1 MNSPRALVGGI
12 AVLVL
17 LLVLAVLAAYALG
30 SLRHGRAGD
39 QAVTVAGTGK
49 VTVVPDLLVVDLAVK
64 VTRPTNAEALA
75 AGNAV
80 QKRVVAALGKA
91 GVATK
96 DIRTTGFSINP
107 HYVYDRNGER
117 TDGYDA
123 EHAIRVYARD
133 LDSAGRVLGD
143 AVTAGG
149 DAVQVRNT
157 RLTLSDKDEA
167 MDEARE
173 KAVKDARSRAK
184 AYAAAGGRELGKVVR
199 IREREASSGYTPVPA
214 ADSAA
219 LLKEAGGTVPIEP
232 GEQKLRVDVEV
243 VFELE

>member
-1 MNSPRALVGGI
+1 MTSPRALVGAI

-30 SLRHGRAGD
+30 SLRHGKAGE
-39 QAVTVAGTGK
+39 QAVTVSGTGK
-49 VTVVPDLLVVDLAVK
+49 VTVVPDLLIADLAVK

-75 AGNAV
+75 AGNELE
-80 QKRVVAALGKA
+80 KRVTAALQEA
-91 GVATK
+91 GVAKK

-117 TDGYDA
+117 TEGYDA
-123 EHAIRVYARD
+123 EHSIRVYARD
-133 LDSAGRVLGD
+133 LATAGRVLGD
-143 AVTAGG
+143 AITAGG
-149 DAVQVRNT
+149 DALQVRTT
-157 RLTLSDKDEA
+157 RLTLSDKGEA
-167 MDEARE
+167 MDEARA

-184 AYAAAGGRELGKVVR
+184 AYAAAGGRDLGKVVR
-199 IREREASSGYTPVPA
+199 IREREASSGFTPMPA

-219 LLKEAGGTVPIEP
+219 VIKEADRAVPIEP

>member
-123 EHAIRVYARD
+123 EHTIRVYARD

-173 KAVKDARSRAK
+173 KAVKDARSRAR

-199 IREREASSGYTPVPA
+199 IREREASSGYNPVPA

-232 GEQKLRVDVEV
+232 GEQKLRVDIEV

>member
-117 TDGYDA
+117 TDGHDA
-123 EHAIRVYARD
+123 EHTIRVYARD

>member
-123 EHAIRVYARD
+123 EHTIRVYARD

-173 KAVKDARSRAK
+173 KAVKDARSRAR

-232 GEQKLRVDVEV
+232 GVQMLRVDVEV

>member
-123 EHAIRVYARD
+123 EHTIRVYARD

-173 KAVKDARSRAK
+173 KAVKDARSRAR